1 MNECWFESDT
11 GAVLE
16 GSFWKEREDTLTNR
30 EGNMKW
36 ISVKDRWPEYV
47 QGYKGWAFGGGYQF
61 EAEYDDGFWTN
72 LGGEEMTHWRPLPPN
87 PKLK

>member
-1 MNECWFESDT
+1 MTTKQGMIKIVIMPNLQHLIIRRSKME
-11 GAVLE
+11 
-16 GSFWKEREDTLTNR
+16 
-30 EGNMKW
+30 W

-47 QGYKGWAFGGGYQF
+47 QGNKVWAFGGGYQF